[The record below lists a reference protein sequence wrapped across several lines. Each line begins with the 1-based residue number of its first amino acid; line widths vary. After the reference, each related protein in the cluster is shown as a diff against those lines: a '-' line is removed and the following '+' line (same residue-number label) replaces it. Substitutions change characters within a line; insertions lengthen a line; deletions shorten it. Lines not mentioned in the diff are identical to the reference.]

1 MTEGNAL
8 MRPSQRHVLYVG
20 GTGTISWSCVQ
31 ASVQRGDTVT
41 VLNRGTGA
49 SPRPLRGSLQI
60 LHADIHD
67 VATASRALGDRQF
80 DAVVNFTSF
89 TAQHAEECIK
99 IFSGRTAQYVQIS
112 TAALYRKPPRLLPYR
127 ESTLRHSPQSSYA
140 TEKLHAE
147 DVLLAAFAADG
158 FPVTIV
164 RPSHTYDDAKPP
176 LPGDWTIVDRIA
188 RGAEIV
194 VPGDGTSLW
203 TVTHAED
210 FAVGLTGLLG
220 NSGAI
225 GEAFHIT
232 SDFVYSWNEIYE
244 IVAAALGVR
253 ARLVHVPTD
262 LLRLAAPDWRWT
274 ELIAGDLQ
282 YSVILDNSKISG
294 YVPEFAPR
302 ITFDEGARRFAA
314 WRSGHRDVT
323 KADPAVDSVQDR
335 LVSGYYDAEKVF
347 SALAPS

>member
-1 MTEGNAL
+1 MTSSP
-8 MRPSQRHVLYVG
+8 RKVLYVG

-31 ASVQRGDTVT
+31 ASVRQGDAVT
-41 VLNRGTGA
+41 VLSRGTGA
-49 SPRPLRGSLQI
+49 SPRPLPDGLQV
-60 LHADIHD
+60 LRADIHD
-67 VATASRALGDRQF
+67 VAAASHALGDRHF

-89 TAQHAEECIK
+89 TAQHAEECVK
-99 IFSGRTAQYVQIS
+99 IFSGRTAQYVHIS

-127 ESTLRHSPQSSYA
+127 ESTVRQSPQSRYA
-140 TEKLHAE
+140 TEKLQAE
-147 DVLLAAFAADG
+147 DLLLEAFAADG
-158 FPVTIV
+158 FPVTII
-164 RPSHTYDDAKPP
+164 RPSHTYDDAKPL
-176 LPGDWTIVDRIA
+176 LPGDWTIVDRLA
-188 RGAEIV
+188 RGAEV
-194 VPGDGTSLW
+194 AVPGDGTSLW

-244 IVAAALGVR
+244 IVAAALGVS

-274 ELIAGDLQ
+274 EHIVGDLQ

-294 YVPEFAPR
+294 YVPAFAPR
-302 ITFDEGARRFAA
+302 ITFDEGARRLAA
-314 WRSGHRDVT
+314 WRSGHLDAT
-323 KADPAVDSVQDR
+323 KADPVVDSVQDR
-335 LVSGYYDAEKVF
+335 LVSGYYEAEKVF
-347 SALAPS
+347 SRLAPS

>member
-1 MTEGNAL
+1 MTS
-8 MRPSQRHVLYVG
+8 SQRRVLYVG
-20 GTGTISWSCVQ
+20 GTGTISWSCVR
-31 ASVQRGDTVT
+31 ASAQRGDAVA

-49 SPRPLRGSLQI
+49 SPRPLPGGLDV

-67 VATASRALGDRQF
+67 VAAASQVLGDRQF

-89 TAQHAEECIK
+89 TAQHAEECVK
-99 IFSGRTAQYVQIS
+99 IFSGRTAQYVHIS
-112 TAALYRKPPRLLPYR
+112 TAALYRKPPRQLPYR
-127 ESTLRHSPQSSYA
+127 ESTVRHSPGSRYA
-140 TEKLHAE
+140 TEKLQAE
-147 DVLLAAFAADG
+147 DVLLAAFAAEG

-188 RGAEIV
+188 RGAEIA

-244 IVAAALGVR
+244 IVASALGVR

-262 LLRLAAPDWRWT
+262 LLALAAPDWRWT

-294 YVPEFAPR
+294 YVPEFSPR
-302 ITFDEGARRFAA
+302 ISFDQGARRFAA
-314 WRSGHRDVT
+314 WRSANRDVT
-323 KADPAVDSVQDR
+323 RADPVVNAVQDR
-335 LVSGYYDAEKVF
+335 LVGGYHEAAKVF
-347 SALAPS
+347 SGLAPS

>member
-1 MTEGNAL
+1 MTS
-8 MRPSQRHVLYVG
+8 SQRHVLYVG

-31 ASVQRGDTVT
+31 ASVRCGDAVT
-41 VLNRGTGA
+41 VLQRGTGA
-49 SPRPLRGSLQI
+49 SPRPLPAGLDV
-60 LHADIHD
+60 LHADVHD
-67 VATASRALGDRQF
+67 VAAASLTLGDRQF
-80 DAVVNFTSF
+80 DAVVNFTAF

-99 IFSGRTAQYVQIS
+99 IFSGRTAQYVHIS

-127 ESTLRHSPQSSYA
+127 ESTVRQNPQSVYA
-140 TEKLHAE
+140 TAKLQAE
-147 DVLLAAFAADG
+147 DVLLDAFATDG

-164 RPSHTYDDAKPP
+164 RPAHTYDDAKPP

-188 RGAEIV
+188 RGAEIA

-210 FAVGLTGLLG
+210 FAVGLAGLLG
-220 NSGAI
+220 NSGTI

-253 ARLVHVPTD
+253 PRLVHVPTD

-274 ELIAGDLQ
+274 DLIIGDLQ
-282 YSVILDNSKISG
+282 YSVILDNSKISRC
-294 YVPEFAPR
+294 VPEFAPR

-314 WRSGHRDVT
+314 WRAGHADVT
-323 KADPAVDSVQDR
+323 QVDPAVDAVQDR
-335 LVSGYYDAEKVF
+335 LVDGYHQAAKVF
-347 SALAPS
+347 AGLAPS

>member
-1 MTEGNAL
+1 MTS
-8 MRPSQRHVLYVG
+8 SQRRVLYVG

-31 ASVQRGDTVT
+31 LSVQRGDSVT
-41 VLNRGTGA
+41 VLNRGTGT
-49 SPRPLRGSLQI
+49 SPRPLPAGLEV

-67 VATASRALGDRQF
+67 VGAASHALGARQF

-99 IFSGRTAQYVQIS
+99 IFSGRAAQYVHIS

-127 ESTLRHSPQSSYA
+127 ESTVRHSPQSRYA
-140 TEKLHAE
+140 TEKLQAE
-147 DVLLAAFAADG
+147 DVFLDAFAAED

-203 TVTHAED
+203 TVTHAQD

-220 NSGAI
+220 NSGSV

-232 SDFVYSWNEIYE
+232 SDFVYCWNEIYE
-244 IVAAALGVR
+244 IVASALGVR

-262 LLRLAAPDWRWT
+262 LLRVAAPDWRWT
-274 ELIAGDLQ
+274 DLIAGDLQ
-282 YSVILDNSKISG
+282 YSVILDNGKISG

-302 ITFDEGARRFAA
+302 ITFDEGARGFVG
-314 WRSGHRDVT
+314 WRSGHGDVT
-323 KADPAVDSVQDR
+323 RPDPAVEAVQDR
-335 LVSGYYDAEKVF
+335 LIGGYHEAEKIF
-347 SALAPS
+347 TGLAP

>member
-1 MTEGNAL
+1 MTSS
-8 MRPSQRHVLYVG
+8 PRHVLYVG

-31 ASVQRGDTVT
+31 ASVQCGDAVT
-41 VLNRGTGA
+41 VLQRGTGA
-49 SPRPLRGSLQI
+49 SPRSLPVGLDV
-60 LHADIHD
+60 LHADVHD
-67 VATASRALGDRQF
+67 VAAASRALGDRQF
-80 DAVVNFTSF
+80 DAVVNFTAF
-89 TAQHAEECIK
+89 TAEHAEECIK
-99 IFSGRTAQYVQIS
+99 IFSGRTAQYVHIS
-112 TAALYRKPPRLLPYR
+112 TVALYRKPPRLLPYR
-127 ESTLRHSPQSSYA
+127 ESTVRQNPQSRYA
-140 TEKLHAE
+140 TEKLKAE
-147 DVLLAAFAADG
+147 DVFLDAFATDG
-158 FPVTIV
+158 FPVTLV
-164 RPSHTYDDAKPP
+164 RPAHTYDDARPP

-188 RGAEIV
+188 RGAEIA

-274 ELIAGDLQ
+274 DLIIGDLQ
-282 YSVILDNSKISG
+282 YSVILDNSKISRC
-294 YVPEFAPR
+294 VPAFAPR

-314 WRSGHRDVT
+314 WRSGHADATRV
-323 KADPAVDSVQDR
+323 DPAVDSVQDR
-335 LVSGYYDAEKVF
+335 LVGGYHEAEKVF
-347 SALAPS
+347 SRLAPS